1 MTADSIQKHKTA
13 HLWHLVCW
21 KWFWSFIRTLVMTKL
36 SGFILVDKLSTVFQ
50 FIFCTRNRSI
60 YSSVFLEDLLI
71 AFTHPHMLFT
81 QEWNLFFLSDGTS
94 SISFST
100 LIFFFWRLGN
110 LKSDK
115 LYLHVPNN
123 KLKLR

>member
-1 MTADSIQKHKTA
+1 MNTDFLNPAACNTKPTEIEPKASMTADTIQKHKTA

-60 YSSVFLEDLLI
+60 YSSVFLEDL
-71 AFTHPHMLFT
+71 
-81 QEWNLFFLSDGTS
+81 
-94 SISFST
+94 
-100 LIFFFWRLGN
+100 
-110 LKSDK
+110 
-115 LYLHVPNN
+115 
-123 KLKLR
+123 